1 MTPLD
6 IGIASVFASIMLIYM
21 GLTVPIALVL
31 SAFTGVWVIK
41 GSPVIAGKQL
51 ALTAADAVSG
61 YHFGVIPLFVLLGFV
76 VAASG
81 MGRDAFE
88 LANQGFRRYRGSL
101 GIGTVGANA
110 IFSAITGI
118 SVASAAI
125 FSRIAVPEL
134 TRCGY
139 RLSFAA
145 GIVASSSVLGMLIPP
160 SLLLILYA
168 ILAEQSV
175 GDLFI
180 AGIIPGLL
188 MTLCLGTSIVIL
200 TRWFPAFTGQIVSN
214 TEGATDTTPISVSRI
229 LPILVL
235 VVIVMGGI
243 YGGVFTPIE
252 ASAIGC
258 AVAIIIAIKR
268 HALGTQQLIGVLTD
282 TGHVTASICFM
293 IIAARMYS
301 RMLALSGLPN
311 HVADLMNAAGLTLFA
326 LIALY
331 VLLVILMG
339 MILDSASVMLI
350 LLPIAL
356 PIVSDLSVNLIWFGI
371 VTVIAVEIGLIT
383 PPFGLSV
390 FVIHSTLKN
399 SQLSLTGI
407 FTGSAPFIVVMLFVL
422 TLVIFFP
429 ALSLTLLE

>member
-6 IGIASVFASIMLIYM
+6 VGIAGVFASILFIYM
-21 GLTVPIALVL
+21 GLSVPVALVL

-41 GSPVIAGKQL
+41 GSPVIAGKLL
-51 ALTAADAVSG
+51 ALTAADAVSA

-76 VAASG
+76 VALSG
-81 MGRDAFE
+81 LGRDAFDV
-88 LANQGFRRYRGSL
+88 ANHAFGRYRSSL

-139 RLSFAA
+139 RLSFSA

-188 MTLCLGTSIVIL
+188 MTLCLGVSIVIL
-200 TRWFPAFTGQIVSN
+200 TRWFPAITGQAIASA
-214 TEGATDTTPISVSRI
+214 EGSTDTSPVTASRL
-229 LPILVL
+229 LPIVALVA
-235 VVIVMGGI
+235 VVMGGI
-243 YGGVFTPIE
+243 YGGIFTPIE
-252 ASAIGC
+252 ASATGC
-258 AVAIIIAIKR
+258 AVAFIIAIR
-268 HALGTQQLIGVLTD
+268 RRALGPRQLISVLTD

-311 HVADLMNAAGLTLFA
+311 HVADLMNAAGLTLFS
-326 LIALY
+326 LIAVY

-356 PIVSDLSVNLIWFGI
+356 PIVSDLSVDLVWFGI
-371 VTVIAVEIGLIT
+371 ITVIAVEIGLIT

-399 SQLSLTGI
+399 PQLSPTDI
-407 FTGSAPFIVVMLFVL
+407 FIGSAPFILVMLFVL
-422 TLVIFFP
+422 TLIIIFP
-429 ALSLTLLE
+429 ALSLVLLQ